1 MGFLPSDAKPEEN
14 ILLGWVYIIVNKS
27 MPGVVK
33 VGYTDRSPAKRAS
46 ELGGTGMPTPYSVAY
61 SVRLHDAR
69 KVEQQVH
76 RKLAKAGVG
85 KEWFRCTVATARTAI
100 ENVADIE
107 NLSSNSPLV
116 PGHPLHE
123 YFE

>member
-1 MGFLPSDAKPEEN
+1 
-14 ILLGWVYIIVNKS
+14 LLGWVYIIVNKS
-27 MPGVVK
+27 MPGLVK

-69 KVEQQVH
+69 TIEQQVH
-76 RKLAKAGVG
+76 RKLAKTRVG
-85 KEWFRCTVATARTAI
+85 KEWFRCSFTTARSAI
-100 ENVADIE
+100 ENVAGIE
-107 NLSSNSPLV
+107 KPNSSSPLV
-116 PGHPLHE
+116 PGHPLHQ